1 MQSID
6 QLREELMQAD
16 ANLAKLDQQEAEA
29 TRSIARLVLPAHRGD
44 EEAQKKLAEHEAAR
58 ANIPISRWRLKAV
71 RNSIETEIQ
80 QAQAIADRE
89 AVKEKARQAKEV
101 VARLRSRGVDMDAT
115 VNKLLDEYNAI
126 ESDVRELVDL
136 GATRTNVR
144 LVQLAC
150 ARALLTKL
158 GQIKD
163 LDLRPVP
170 PLERREFAP
179 LTAGWAANAE
189 RWISATLNEPTQ
201 PAPAEPTTVEL
212 TKAGA

>member
-44 EEAQKKLAEHEAAR
+44 EEAQKKLAEHETAR
-58 ANIPISRWRLKAV
+58 ANIPISRWR
-71 RNSIETEIQ
+71 TEIQ

-126 ESDVRELVDL
+126 ESDVTELVDL

-158 GQIKD
+158 GQIKE
-163 LDLRPVP
+163 LDVRPVP
-170 PLERREFAP
+170 PMERREFAP
-179 LTAGWAANAE
+179 LA
-189 RWISATLNEPTQ
+189 
-201 PAPAEPTTVEL
+201 
-212 TKAGA
+212 